1 LNKSKNRVKEMAG
14 EERLPMNKIIC
25 GDALKVLK
33 KFPPESIDMV
43 MTSPPY
49 SSRRGMGPA

>member
-1 LNKSKNRVKEMAG
+1 MFPV
-14 EERLPMNKIIC
+14 NKIIC

-33 KFPPESIDMV
+33 KLPPELIDMV

-49 SSRRGMGPA
+49 GFGRGMGFA